1 MFLERCLLPRQFLLW
16 LSVLTA
22 VPGGIWAVTK
32 SDNLQI
38 AALIQAHVSNMYDRV
53 NQQRSMPMIG
63 MSSTL
68 PTMLCSANQYQR
80 QLHLTPKGI
89 EVIETATNPQM
100 VNVIRDHAQE
110 VTRFVTEGMPAMK
123 NGRMR

>member
-1 MFLERCLLPRQFLLW
+1 MPRQFLLW